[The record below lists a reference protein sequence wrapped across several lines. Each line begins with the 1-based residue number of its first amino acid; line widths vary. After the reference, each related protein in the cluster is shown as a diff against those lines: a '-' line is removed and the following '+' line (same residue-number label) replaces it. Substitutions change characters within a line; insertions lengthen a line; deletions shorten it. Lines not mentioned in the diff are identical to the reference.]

1 MTDQRFTELLGKR
14 LAGEISPK
22 ELIELKELLSKSTVH
37 RNEYENLTGYFNDEK
52 SGANNIDAVFE
63 KIKQQITI
71 PEPKPIQNIEKP
83 IKRNFVSWY
92 RIAAVIAFCTC
103 SFAAYH
109 FFIPDNPAGKNDT
122 TEWKVLQTPSR
133 DKSKIILEDGTEINL
148 NAKSQLKYPA
158 SFSGKTREVY
168 LNGEA
173 FFDVKKDPDHPF
185 IIHTKHMRI
194 KVLGTAFD
202 VKVYEDDSFIETTLV
217 RGLIQVTLNNKP
229 AEKIILKPNQK
240 FTIAD
245 KNSVNYTITPLT
257 YYNSMDS
264 SNNNIMETSWLNDRL
279 AFKNQTFVSIARD
292 AERKYGVEIRF
303 NDEKKKDYTF
313 TGKFEKE
320 SIDELLNALSYIED
334 FSYKKDGNIIYIY

>member
-22 ELIELKELLSKSTVH
+22 ELIELKELLSKSTIH

-52 SGANNIDAVFE
+52 SDTNNIDSVFE
-63 KIKQQITI
+63 KIKQQIAV
-71 PEPKPIQNIEKP
+71 PELKSIQNIEKP
-83 IKRNFVSWY
+83 KKRDFISWY
-92 RIAAVIAFCTC
+92 RIAAVIAFCIC

-109 FFIPDNPAGKNDT
+109 FFIPDNSIGGNDI

-133 DKSKIILEDGTEINL
+133 DKSKIILEDGTQVNL
-148 NAKSQLKYPA
+148 NSKTQLKYPA
-158 SFSGKTREVY
+158 SFSGKNREVH

-173 FFDVKKDPDHPF
+173 FFDVKKDPEHPF
-185 IIHTKHMRI
+185 IIHMKHMSIR
-194 KVLGTAFD
+194 VLGTAFD

-217 RGLIQVTLNNKP
+217 RGLIQITLNNKP
-229 AEKIILKPNQK
+229 AEKIMLKPNQK
-240 FTIAD
+240 FTLAD
-245 KNSVNYTITPLT
+245 KNSVNYTIVPLT
-257 YYNSMDS
+257 YYNSKDS
-264 SNNNIMETSWLNDRL
+264 SNNSIMETSWLNDRL
-279 AFKNQTFVSIARD
+279 VFKNQTFISIARD

-320 SIDELLNALSYIED
+320 SIDELLNALRYIEN
-334 FSYKKDGNIIYIY
+334 FSYKKEGNIIYIY